1 MVVGTKKS
9 KILESRYF
17 DAGRWSGY
25 GSVRTKQSGC
35 KIRSWREM
43 AMINVPG
50 AARCALRRIGEL
62 R

>member
-25 GSVRTKQSGC
+25 GSVRTKQSGS
-35 KIRSWREM
+35 KIRPWREM
-43 AMINVPG
+43 AMMNVLASLG
-50 AARCALRRIGEL
+50 AAL
-62 R
+62 